1 MHQAS
6 VEDARIIEP
15 QGLKDSG
22 NGAYY
27 SPQSL
32 PIVGGNVIEFL
43 KEAARSNALRRA
55 RFCAHP
61 SPDAEQHDMVIVSH
75 RDTYVTPHRHLTK
88 SESFLVLEGLASLIL
103 FDDHGIVTK
112 VVKMGS
118 LASGRPFFY
127 RMPPGCF
134 HALSI
139 ETELLVFVES
149 TKGPFTLE
157 DREHAA
163 WAPHPNDSAAG
174 KAYIE
179 SITRTIRPGA

>member
-1 MHQAS
+1 MKQVS
-6 VEDARIIEP
+6 VEAARIVEP
-15 QGLKDSG
+15 QGLRDSG

-27 SPQSL
+27 SPHAL

-43 KEAARSNALRRA
+43 KEAARSNERRRA

-61 SPDAEQHDMVIVSH
+61 SADADQHDMLIVSH
-75 RDTYVTPHRHLTK
+75 RDTYVTPHRHLSK

-103 FDDHGIVTK
+103 FDDHGGVTK
-112 VVKMGS
+112 VVKLGA
-118 LASGRPFFY
+118 LDSGRPFFY

-149 TKGPFTLE
+149 TKGPFALE
-157 DREHAA
+157 DREHAG
-163 WAPHPNDSAAG
+163 WAPHPDDSRGG
-174 KAYIE
+174 KAYID
-179 SITRTIRPGA
+179 SIMRTIRPGA